1 MSRSSAVAIAFT
13 LFGSG
18 CAASLP
24 PDPVERA
31 LYVDALTVVRAQAR
45 DEWTVDRLA
54 LAEVAPAVSWSVC
67 QVDPERRAGLGSWL
81 DAEIAREER
90 RLGGSAEAGWR
101 RAGKDLD
108 VIDDLLEL
116 QRVRAALAEVRPED
130 CPFWLEADPDFRGMQ
145 GDAERLVLILE
156 SRGGVA
162 LNLRA
167 EGGLRFSGGGAGR
180 VLVGFGASDRLTVAT
195 GFEIG
200 GAGRFDQEGDVTGV
214 LGGAFPLLV
223 RLADAGSLVDLE
235 VAAVTFLEGARGW
248 PPGIRAAIA
257 FGFLTPRVG
266 GAFSP
271 AAMFWLG
278 YEYHPRRGLDDPFH
292 VIGLGTRIGVD
303 FDP

>member
-1 MSRSSAVAIAFT
+1 MSSHLRVIALAT
-13 LFGSG
+13 LNLSG
-18 CAASLP
+18 CATSLP
-24 PDPVERA
+24 SDPVERA

-54 LAEVAPAVSWSVC
+54 LDEVTPAVAWSAC
-67 QVDPERRAGLGSWL
+67 QVPPERRADLTTWL
-81 DAEIAREER
+81 DGEIARAEE

-101 RAGKDLD
+101 RAHKDLD
-108 VIDDLLEL
+108 AVEGLLEL
-116 QRVRAALAEVRPED
+116 QRVRAALAHVRPED

-145 GDAERLVLILE
+145 GDAERMVFIFE

-180 VLVGFGASDRLTVAT
+180 ILVGLGASDRLTVAT

-200 GAGRFDQEGDVTGV
+200 GAGRFDEEGDVTGV
-214 LGGAFPLLV
+214 LGGAVPLLV
-223 RLADAGSLVDLE
+223 RFADAGSLVDLE

-248 PPGIRAAIA
+248 PPGVRAAIA

-271 AAMFWLG
+271 AAMLWVG
-278 YEYHPRRGLDDPFH
+278 YEYHPRRGADDPFH
-292 VIGLGTRIGVD
+292 VIGIGTRIGVD

>member
-1 MSRSSAVAIAFT
+1 MSPSPVLILAALIGT
-13 LFGSG
+13 G

-24 PDPVERA
+24 PEPVERA
-31 LYVDALTVVRAQAR
+31 LYVDALTVVRSQAR
-45 DEWTVDRLA
+45 DDWTVDRLA
-54 LAEVAPAVSWSVC
+54 LEGVTPAVAWSVC
-67 QVDPERRAGLGSWL
+67 QVAPERRAGLMAWL
-81 DAEIAREER
+81 DAAITREEQ
-90 RLGGSAEAGWR
+90 RLGGSSEIGWR
-101 RAGKDLD
+101 RAGKDMGA
-108 VIDDLLEL
+108 IEELLEL
-116 QRVRAALAEVRPED
+116 QRVRAAIALVRPEE
-130 CPFWLEADPDFRGMQ
+130 CPFWLEADPGFRGMQ
-145 GDAERLVLILE
+145 GDAERLVFIFE

-162 LNLRA
+162 LNLRS

-200 GAGRFDQEGDVTGV
+200 GFGRFDQKGDVTGV

-278 YEYHPRRGLDDPFH
+278 YEYHPRRDLDAPFH
-292 VIGLGTRIGVD
+292 VIGVGTRIGVD